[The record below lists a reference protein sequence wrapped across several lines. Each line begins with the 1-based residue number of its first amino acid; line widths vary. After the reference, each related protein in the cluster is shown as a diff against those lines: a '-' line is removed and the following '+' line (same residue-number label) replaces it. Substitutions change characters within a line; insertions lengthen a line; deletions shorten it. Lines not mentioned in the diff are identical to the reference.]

1 MILLIDNYDSFTYNL
16 FQYITELGE
25 EVEVVRNDELDLQ
38 QLRSLKP
45 NKLVI
50 SPGPSNPNNAGI
62 SNNAIME
69 FSDKIPILG
78 VCLGHQCIGQTFGAK
93 IAYAGEVKHGKTS
106 LIKHDG
112 LGIFKNIENPVE
124 VVRYHSLAILPESIP
139 EDLEV
144 SATTENGVIMG
155 VRHKKYAIEGI
166 QFHPESIFTK
176 QGKEILKNFL
186 DY

>member
-1 MILLIDNYDSFTYNL
+1 MILIIDNYDSFTWNL
-16 FQYITELGE
+16 VQSLEILGAN
-25 EVEVVRNDELDLQ
+25 VSVKQNDDSSALANLNADGII
-38 QLRSLKP
+38 
-45 NKLVI
+45 I
-50 SPGPSNPNNAGI
+50 SPGPGIPADSGYSNQVIQQFMNR
-62 SNNAIME
+62 
-69 FSDKIPILG
+69 KPILG
-78 VCLGHQCIGQTFGAK
+78 VCLGHQSIESVFGANIQQSK
-93 IAYAGEVKHGKTS
+93 QILHGKTS

>member
-1 MILLIDNYDSFTYNL
+1 MILLLDNYDSFTYNL

-25 EVEVVRNDELDLQ
+25 EVEVVRNDELDIK
-38 QLRSLKP
+38 QLKSLNP
-45 NKLVI
+45 EKLVI
-50 SPGPSNPNNAGI
+50 SPGPSKPDNAGI
-62 SNNAIME
+62 SKKAIRE

-93 IAYAGEVKHGKTS
+93 VQYAGEVKHGKTS

-112 LGIFKNIENPVE
+112 LGIFKDIENPVE

>member
-1 MILLIDNYDSFTYNL
+1 MIYFDDIDSNPYMKNKRKDNIRAERNNRKILQLL
-16 FQYITELGE
+16 E
-25 EVEVVRNDELDLQ
+25 EVF
-38 QLRSLKP
+38 
-45 NKLVI
+45 
-50 SPGPSNPNNAGI
+50 I
-62 SNNAIME
+62 SNYESIDFNIMKG
-69 FSDKIPILG
+69 S
-78 VCLGHQCIGQTFGAK
+78 T
-93 IAYAGEVKHGKTS
+93 
-106 LIKHDG
+106 G

-176 QGKEILKNFL
+176 QGKKILKNFL